1 MAQQQDMEY
10 QGYVRGVKES
20 LAVKAS
26 CQGMVSGMAHRIDQN
41 LQQLWGELR
50 DTQEFMQFNFGQVQE
65 GVRGWTAWAENVMQT
80 QEDTLTSHGETLEA
94 QVGDTHTLKGQLREA
109 LDMLSE
115 EKSLRHSQVMEIHRG
130 LQKYE
135 RELKI
140 LRTQGHRGGESSSP
154 VHTHRP
160 DTPPWWLTV
169 LS

>member
-1 MAQQQDMEY
+1 MGSEIQSLKKQVNSLMAQQQNMEY
-10 QGYVRGVKES
+10 QGYVWWVEES
-20 LAVKAS
+20 LAVKAA

-65 GVRGWTAWAENVMQT
+65 GVRGWTVWAENVMHT

-115 EKSLRHSQVMEIHRG
+115 IESLRHTQVM
-130 LQKYE
+130 
-135 RELKI
+135 
-140 LRTQGHRGGESSSP
+140 
-154 VHTHRP
+154 
-160 DTPPWWLTV
+160 
-169 LS
+169 